1 MKNLALDKDT
11 NDLII
16 EQGDLKFTQTSVEY
30 LAQKI
35 TTRLL
40 LFVNEW
46 FLDRS
51 DGVPYYERVFN
62 SKKDPDFDD
71 VRAVLLARVS
81 ETEGVSEVT
90 KFDLEYT
97 LATRTISLSIEAVDE
112 LGNIITLGV
121 SL

>member
-16 EQGDLKFTQTSVEY
+16 EQGDLRFTQTSVEY

-51 DGVPYYERVFN
+51 DGVPYYERIFN
-62 SKKDPDFDD
+62 SQKDPDFEDI
-71 VRAVLLARVS
+71 RAVLLARTS
-81 ETEGVSEVT
+81 ETEGVAEVS
-90 KFDLEYT
+90 KFDLEYDREN
-97 LATRTISLSIEAVDE
+97 RTISLSIEAVDE
-112 LGNIITLGV
+112 LGNAIILGV
-121 SL
+121 SI